1 MAEVIQ
7 LLTYAAIIC
16 HKDELSSS
24 SSLAWFDCLQTD
36 SEDFILLAES
46 NQILFKISFILI
58 LWTFKYLIALYQKTD
73 L

>member
-24 SSLAWFDCLQTD
+24 SSLTLLDCLQTD

-46 NQILFKISFILI
+46 KVGH
-58 LWTFKYLIALYQKTD
+58 
-73 L
+73 